1 MASDE
6 SAALTY
12 ASYLA
17 LDEVLGAQRPR
28 SDEHD
33 EMLFIV
39 IHQVYELWFKQ
50 LLHEL
55 AYPAAPPGDGRQL
68 ARARHAQARADDPQ
82 DDRRADRRARD
93 DDPAP
98 VHDLPR
104 PPRRRQRLSV
114 RAVPRARGR
123 PRPPRRTAPS
133 TATRP
138 GRPARQR
145 IARRDGAPEPARLL
159 PALPGRAGLR
169 RPARGA
175 RARRHPAG
183 GPVAGGAGR
192 PRRRLPRRRPRGAG
206 VRAPGRRRRGPAGV
220 ALPPR
225 QDGRADDRR
234 QGAARAAR
242 RARRTCARRSS
253 TPPSPTCG
261 PCAAAL

>member
-1 MASDE
+1 
-6 SAALTY
+6 
-12 ASYLA
+12 
-17 LDEVLGAQRPR
+17 
-28 SDEHD
+28 
-33 EMLFIV
+33 MLFIV

-55 AYPAAPPGDGRQL
+55 GLPAAPPGDGRQL

-123 PRPPRRTAPS
+123 PRPPRRRRRRPLPAGVAGARADRATRWRARACSTPSCATWPRRASASRARRSSATSPQPTAPS
-133 TATRP
+133 QAVQDVLVDVYRV
-138 GRPARQR
+138 
-145 IARRDGAPEPARLL
+145 DGPEA
-159 PALPGRAGLR
+159 
-169 RPARGA
+169 
-175 RARRHPAG
+175 
-183 GPVAGGAGR
+183 
-192 PRRRLPRRRPRGAG
+192 AG
-206 VRAPGRRRRGPAGV
+206 VRAPGRRRRGPSGV

-225 QDGRADDRR
+225 QDGRADHRR
-234 QGAARAAR
+234 QGAAPAAR
-242 RARRTCARRSS
+242 RAPRTCARRSS